1 MSERKPRTIVLEL
14 DEADY
19 DTIQR
24 EIAHRQSRIRGV
36 VGTLLPDGDSNL
48 AGAIMAEVVRDLDE
62 YRSMFDAQKG
72 GES

>member
-24 EIAHRQSRIRGV
+24 EIAHRQARMRDAH
-36 VGTLLPDGDSNL
+36 GTILPDGDSNL
-48 AGAIMAEVVRDLDE
+48 AGAILAEVVRDIEE
-62 YRSMFDAQKG
+62 YRSLF
-72 GES
+72 ESEGPRP